1 MKVAQGHFHGNV
13 ISRQN
18 FLTWFV
24 FAVACRDLQD
34 VQLSLFL
41 PTARMLLTVTQAS
54 PAACRQVV
62 AVVSVRKFVL
72 YVATCRVQHFALPC
86 FVPYE

>member
-1 MKVAQGHFHGNV
+1 MF
-13 ISRQN
+13 SWQN
-18 FLTWFV
+18 YFTSKLFNMV
-24 FAVACRDLQD
+24 LFAVTCKDLQD

-62 AVVSVRKFVL
+62 TMVSLKQFVL
-72 YVATCRVQHFALPC
+72 DVATCRVQHFDVHRAVHHNIFP
-86 FVPYE
+86 